1 MNRQWIAPCAGS
13 LGLAI
18 ISATVVFVHSLWFL
32 WALLPANATLRF
44 ALDRTQPSQLEP
56 AVPQYVPLAHDLE
69 PLTKHSSRFAYA
81 LTPHEQ
87 VLVVLP
93 ALNAQI
99 SLPQSL
105 AQAGWQVERLG
116 LIIRAQ
122 RGQKEDQARPSFTA
136 AIQPALA
143 DSIGWHRPLRPLALL
158 ESQGVTAIA
167 RRTHREITIT
177 VQPIGAIFPQTGA
190 TTSQA
195 APDAIALVVPGST
208 LKQLPSSLILGW
220 NSLLRQ
226 KLGFIKTKPD
236 IMEELSH
243 YSTVLLAVQGKTATV
258 GVADA
263 QAITTFASTVQ
274 RWSEDESRYN
284 RPVKRAFRLPDGS
297 LGYELVPGPPQ
308 LVFQPDSVA
317 AACLE
322 PIAGRAT
329 VTLCHHNNR
338 LVVATAREQA
348 LLYLRPAAWTP
359 GATIG
364 QRWLTALPGVS
375 LIRFLP

>member
-1 MNRQWIAPCAGS
+1 MNQQWIALCAGS

-122 RGQKEDQARPSFTA
+122 RGQKEDHQPSFTA
-136 AIQPALA
+136 AVQPALA
-143 DSIGWHRPLRPLALL
+143 DSLRWQRPLRPLALL

-177 VQPIGAIFPQTGA
+177 VQPAGTIFPERA

-195 APDAIALVVPGST
+195 APDAIALVVPGSI
-208 LKQLPSSLILGW
+208 LKQLPRSLVLAW

-226 KLGFIKTKPD
+226 KFGFIKTKPD
-236 IMEELSH
+236 IMEELSD
-243 YSTVLLAVQGKTATV
+243 YSTVLLGVQGKTVTV

-274 RWSEDESRYN
+274 RWSEDEDRYN

-297 LGYELVPGPPQ
+297 LGYELVPGPSR

-329 VTLCHHNNR
+329 VTLCHHDNR

-348 LLYLRPAAWTP
+348 QLGLQPAAWTP

-364 QRWLTALPGVS
+364 QHWLTTLPGVS